1 MAEELG
7 TKDVLGQL
15 DARLGNVETD
25 VRDLRAEMRSGFDR
39 VQQSFNDFNIRFE
52 PPPKKPNR
60 HKWRTSVDVSH
71 CFFVSQHGQ
80 FA

>member
-52 PPPKKPNR
+52 
-60 HKWRTSVDVSH
+60 
-71 CFFVSQHGQ
+71 SQTRWLVGLILASWLTIMASLWLKH
-80 FA
+80 